1 MLTLH
6 LQQVWALGVTES
18 VEKEIS
24 LNRLG
29 DALKRLLTNPDPEV
43 EGGHDHASPVAP
55 RLAFR
60 LAICSFPSY
69 TKGPP
74 CEGPRPHRLH
84 SYAASALILSASSS
98 AGE

>member
-1 MLTLH
+1 M
-6 LQQVWALGVTES
+6 TEFT
-18 VEKEIS
+18 EKEF
-24 LNRLG
+24 LLHRLG
-29 DALKRLLTNPDPEV
+29 DAWKRLLNNPDPEV

-55 RLAFR
+55 RLALR
-60 LAICSFPSY
+60 LAVCSFPSY

-84 SYAASALILSASSS
+84 SYAASALILRASSS